1 MDGKIKSVLMLS
13 QTFYPAIGGSEKQAM
28 ELSRALAARGIK
40 VSVLT
45 RRIENAPERETMDGV
60 AVRRLEVFGSGAVD
74 SVSFMLKSFFYLL
87 ANAADY
93 DVVHVHLASSPAV
106 AATLASMLTGKKA
119 VIKLGGGKGVD
130 EISLSMKTWLG
141 RLKLR
146 FFRLAGPELL
156 VMNGEVYDWLK
167 AEPAFSGLKLRRFR
181 NGVDTGKYSPH
192 SYHEKINAKTALGFE
207 NSTLFLF
214 VGRLSP
220 EKRVKEFIEIW
231 AQVFSEEQVKPKMR
245 LVIVGKGP
253 EGGSIKKAVADLG
266 VGETVTL
273 VGAKDDLLPY
283 YGAGDVFVLPS
294 ISEGLSN
301 SMLEAMACGEAIM
314 AGRVGGAREAVI
326 DGVSGCLFDPLK
338 PQEIKACIRKL
349 MSDHTM
355 PLKMGEESRKMAV
368 NNYSMARVAE
378 DLLEIYGEK

>member
-1 MDGKIKSVLMLS
+1 MLS
-13 QTFYPAIGGSEKQAM
+13 QTFYPAIGGSEKQAL
-28 ELSRALAARGIK
+28 ELSRALSARGVK

-45 RRIENAPERETMDGV
+45 RRIENAPARETMDGV
-60 AVRRLEVFGSGAVD
+60 AVRRLETFGSGAVD
-74 SVSFMLKSFFYLL
+74 SVVFLLKSFIYLL

-119 VIKLGGGKGVD
+119 VIKLGGGRGVD
-130 EISLSMKTWLG
+130 EITLSMKTWLG
-141 RLKLR
+141 RLKLK
-146 FFRLAGPELL
+146 FFQLAGPELL

-167 AEPAFSGLKLRRFR
+167 GDPAFSGLKLRRFR

-192 SYHEKINAKTALGFE
+192 SYHEKINAKTALGFD
-207 NSTLFLF
+207 NATLFLF

-220 EKRVKEFIEIW
+220 EKRMREFIEVW
-231 AQVFSEEQVKPKMR
+231 AQLFSEEREKPKMR

-266 VGETVTL
+266 VGATVTL

-283 YGAGDVFVLPS
+283 YGAADVFVLPS
-294 ISEGLSN
+294 IS
-301 SMLEAMACGEAIM
+301 ACGAAIM
-314 AGRVGGAREAVI
+314 AGRVGGACEAVT
-326 DGVSGCLFDPLK
+326 DGVSGCLFDPLS
-338 PQEIKACIRKL
+338 PQEIKTCIRKL

-355 PLKMGEESRKMAV
+355 PLKMGEEARKTAV
-368 NNYSMARVAE
+368 SEYSMVRVAE